1 MEQQGMIGAVN
12 GGPAFS
18 VQIDAAN
25 NPMNRVALGY
35 MQADVKVIYLSVI
48 EKFIV
53 NVEGSQAT
61 VIRTSTSNQ

>member
-1 MEQQGMIGAVN
+1 
-12 GGPAFS
+12 
-18 VQIDAAN
+18 
-25 NPMNRVALGY
+25 VALGY

-48 EKFIV
+48 EKFLV